1 MSAVVVK
8 AIDKSIIEKA
18 KEDFIFGYVDE
29 EKEHRVYPSIPD
41 LATKYGVSNNS
52 LYRASK
58 ADEWQKEKNECQA
71 KIEETRKE
79 QIVKNLI
86 AEAEKL
92 DSNSIKVSRG
102 AIVAAGRVVQEAL
115 QNGIGNSPGQISPV
129 DFSRVI
135 SAASNAQ
142 RIGKLALGEAQF
154 ISKVTTN
161 VDVPEPLREIIDELD
176 EVRKSRSERA
186 SHIIQ

>member
-1 MSAVVVK
+1 MPK
-8 AIDKSIIEKA
+8 AIDKSILDKA
-18 KEDFIFGYVDE
+18 KEDYIFGYVDT

-41 LATKYGVSNNS
+41 LADRYDVSKNS

-58 ADEWQKEKNECQA
+58 SDGWQQEKNEAQSQ
-71 KIEETRKE
+71 IEEVRKE
-79 QIVKNLI
+79 QIIKNLI
-86 AEAEKL
+86 SEAEKL
-92 DSNSIKVSRG
+92 DNNSIKVSRG

-115 QNGIGNSPGQISPV
+115 QNGLGYSTGQITPN

-135 SAASNAQ
+135 TAASNAQ

-161 VDVPEPLREIIDELD
+161 VDIPDALREIIDELD
-176 EVRKSRSERA
+176 EVRKSRTERA

>member
-1 MSAVVVK
+1 MK
-8 AIDKSIIEKA
+8 KIDKSIIDKA
-18 KEDFIFGYVDE
+18 KDDFVFGYVDSD
-29 EKEHRVYPSIPD
+29 KEHRVFPSILELASKYD
-41 LATKYGVSNNS
+41 LSNNT

-58 ADEWQKEKNECQA
+58 LDNWQKDKNEAQA
-71 KIEETRKE
+71 QIEEARKD
-79 QIVKNLI
+79 QIIKNLLS
-86 AEAEKL
+86 EAEKL
-92 DSNSIKVSRG
+92 DQNSIKVSRG

-115 QNGIGNSPGQISPV
+115 QNGVGHSQGQITPG
-129 DFSRVI
+129 DFARVI
-135 SAASNAQ
+135 NAAQNAQ

-176 EVRKSRSERA
+176 EVRKARSERA